1 MLKTLVLTALASSLA
16 LVAPLSGAAAQDGY
30 PARPVRVL
38 VGFGAGG
45 AADIV
50 GRVLGNKLSASLG
63 QSFVIENR
71 TGGSGTVATEAVGRA
86 EPDGYTLL
94 VTPLANAVNET
105 LAKGLKA
112 RGGEQLAAIAPV
124 AQTNNVLV
132 VHPSL
137 PVRSLADF
145 VAYARSRPDGLVAAS
160 SGVGTAPHLAI
171 GLFNSMTGA
180 KLTAVQYKGGG
191 DSVRDLVTG
200 EVKVM
205 FATIAPIIEYIRN
218 GSLRAIATTGP
229 QRDAALPDLP
239 TVIEAGLPDFD
250 VRLWIGI
257 MAPAGTPK
265 PIATRLASEIEKAL
279 QDRELKAAFA
289 AQGFDPMPGTP
300 EMFDAFYRSEVAKWR
315 RVIEATGIRV
325 D

>member
-1 MLKTLVLTALASSLA
+1 MLKNALLAALAASVIAAS
-16 LVAPLSGAAAQDGY
+16 PLSNAIAQESW
-30 PARPVRVL
+30 PTRPVRIL

-50 GRVLGNKLSASLG
+50 GRVLGNKLSVSLG

-105 LAKGLKA
+105 LSKGLKA
-112 RGGEQLAAIAPV
+112 RGGEQLAAVTPV

-137 PVRSLADF
+137 PVRSVADL
-145 VAYARSRPDGLVAAS
+145 VAYAKSQPGGLVAAS

-191 DSVRDLVTG
+191 DSVRDLVVG

-205 FATIAPIIEYIRN
+205 FATIAPIIEYIKN

-229 QRDAALPDLP
+229 QRDAALPELP
-239 TVIEAGLPDFD
+239 TVIESGLPGFD
-250 VRLWIGI
+250 VRLWIGL
-257 MAPAGTPK
+257 MAPAGTPR
-265 PIATRLASEIEKAL
+265 PILDKLAAETGKAL
-279 QDRELKAAFA
+279 QEADVKAAFA

-300 EMFDAFYRSEVAKWR
+300 ETFDTFYRAEVAKWR
-315 RVIEATGIRV
+315 QVIETAGIKV